1 MANISIKM
9 SKLKSILRMLS
20 QGVSKRKIADQ
31 TGSSRKTVDKYEQI
45 FSSHPYSYEQLLS
58 LSHKELSSIIAPASE
73 QPPTHRELYGLFGE
87 MLGRLKKRGVTVQ
100 LLWEEYKQEYPD
112 GVQLTQFYEH
122 LNRYKKSL
130 DVSYVFE
137 HKAADKL
144 MIDFAGQK
152 LYLTDAQTGE
162 LTPVQVFVGVLPC
175 SGLTYACACMS
186 QQIPDFLGCLSHC
199 LEFIGGVPTAIVTD
213 NLKAAVSKSSRYDP
227 QLNPRMA
234 AFAEHYNT
242 VILPTRAYKPKD
254 KALVENAVNILYSR
268 VYAHIDTQV
277 YHSLQ
282 QLNTAITLLVE
293 KHNQTLY
300 QKKEG
305 SRRLLFESQ
314 EKHLLNPLPV
324 THFELKDY
332 QEAKVQPNCHVYLSE
347 DKHYYSVPYSYVS
360 RKVTLIY
367 DKNTVEVFHN
377 YERISIHQ
385 RMQGIGKYS
394 THPSHLHPKHSY
406 YRNWSEE
413 YFLKEG
419 HKIGAHT
426 EGFIQQLLTQ
436 GKHPEA
442 GFKRC
447 RGLLSYVKKYGEKKL
462 ELACEIG
469 MKYDYASLRQI
480 EYLLQYTNLESLQED
495 AVELPPAVH
504 ENQRGANYY
513 Q

>member
-1 MANISIKM
+1 
-9 SKLKSILRMLS
+9 MLS

>member
-1 MANISIKM
+1 
-9 SKLKSILRMLS
+9 MLS
-20 QGVSKRKIADQ
+20 QGVSKRKIAEQ
-31 TGSSRKTVDKYEQI
+31 TRSSRKTVDKYEQI
-45 FSSHPYSYEQLLS
+45 FSSHPFSYEKLLS
-58 LSHKELSSIIAPASE
+58 LSHKELSSIIAPCSE
-73 QPPTHRELYGLFGE
+73 HTPTHRELYGLFGG
-87 MLGRLKKRGVTVQ
+87 MLERLKKRGVTVQ
-100 LLWEEYKQEYPD
+100 LLWEEYKAEYPD

-144 MIDFAGQK
+144 MVDYAGQK

-175 SGLTYACACMS
+175 SGLTYAQACMS
-186 QQIPDFLGCLSHC
+186 QQVPDFLGCLSHC
-199 LEFIGGVPTAIVTD
+199 LEFIGGVPQAIVTD

-227 QLNPRMA
+227 ELNPRMA
-234 AFAEHYNT
+234 NFAEHYNT

-268 VYAHIDTQV
+268 IYAHIDTQA

-282 QLNTAITLLVE
+282 QLNAAIAALVE
-293 KHNQTLY
+293 KHNQSLY

-305 SRRLLFESQ
+305 SRRLLFENQ
-314 EKHLLNPLPV
+314 EKHLLKPLPA
-324 THFELKDY
+324 TRFEPKSY

-347 DKHYYSVPYSYVS
+347 DKHYYSVPYTYVS

-367 DKNTVEVFHN
+367 NKDTVEVFHN

-385 RMQGIGKYS
+385 RMAGIGKYS
-394 THPSHLHPKHSY
+394 TNASHLHPRHAY

-419 HKIGAHT
+419 HKIGTHT

-480 EYLLQYTNLESLQED
+480 EYLLQYTDLESLQEG
-495 AVELPPAVH
+495 AAEVAPVVH
-504 ENQRGANYY
+504 VNQRGANYY

>member
-1 MANISIKM
+1 
-9 SKLKSILRMLS
+9 MLS

-31 TGSSRKTVDKYEQI
+31 TGSSRKTVDKYDQI